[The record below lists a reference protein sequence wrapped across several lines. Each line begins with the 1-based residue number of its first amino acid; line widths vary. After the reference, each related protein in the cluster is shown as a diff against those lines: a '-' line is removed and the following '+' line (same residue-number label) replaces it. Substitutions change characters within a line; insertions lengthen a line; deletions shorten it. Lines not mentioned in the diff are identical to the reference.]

1 MKRLINRDNLHN
13 ILIVTILTVAI
24 GILLCIT
31 IGLVITLIKTGG
43 IIC

>member
-1 MKRLINRDNLHN
+1 MKKLQNNDNLFN
-13 ILIVTILTVAI
+13 ALIVTILTVAI

-31 IGLVITLIKTGG
+31 IGLVITLTKTGG